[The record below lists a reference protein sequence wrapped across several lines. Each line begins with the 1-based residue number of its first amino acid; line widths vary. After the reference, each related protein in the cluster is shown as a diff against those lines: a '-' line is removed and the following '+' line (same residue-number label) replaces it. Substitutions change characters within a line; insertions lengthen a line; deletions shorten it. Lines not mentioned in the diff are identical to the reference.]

1 MFWMDQPKDQE
12 DLLSSTSSLL
22 MTLRKLEMLSME
34 QRLLDSRSELTSALL
49 RTLTNPH
56 LESTSTMARQHD
68 LASDCETPG
77 VEEVVDLLEVVETDT
92 TREIVTMKTETD
104 MRETEDLLH
113 PTMTEVSADE
123 KYFMIFKIILQG
135 MTSMIETIL
144 HREEMIATTR
154 TGIVTE
160 RGRGT
165 MKTDTE
171 MTGTE
176 RTDIARTGTETL
188 TEAMTDLLHPETTT
202 RETGD
207 MIEDTPAVVE
217 TGMEDIPA
225 PPAEDLLLL
234 DLLHAEITEV
244 HFVHG
249 GENYTH
255 YFDKLTSQL
264 ILHFSSFDPVENF
277 LTF

>member
-1 MFWMDQPKDQE
+1 MFWTDQPRDQE

-22 MTLRKLEMLSME
+22 MMLRKLEMLSME
-34 QRLLDSRSELTSALL
+34 LRLQDSRSELTSASP
-49 RTLTNPH
+49 RTLTNQH

-68 LASDCETPG
+68 LASDCETRD
-77 VEEVVDLLEVVETDT
+77 VEVEDLLEVVETDT
-92 TREIVTMKTETD
+92 MREIVTMKTETGT
-104 MRETEDLLH
+104 REIEDLLH

-123 KYFMIFKIILQG
+123 KYFIIFKIILQV
-135 MTSMIETIL
+135 MTNMIETIL
-144 HREEMIATTR
+144 HQEEMIATTR

-160 RGRGT
+160 RERGT

-188 TEAMTDLLHPETTT
+188 TEAMTDLRHPETTM
-202 RETGD
+202 REIED

-217 TGMEDIPA
+217 TGMEDIQA
-225 PPAEDLLLL
+225 PPAEDLLLQ

-244 HFVHG
+244 HLVHG
-249 GENYTH
+249 GENYTL
-255 YFDKLTSQL
+255 YFDTLTS
-264 ILHFSSFDPVENF
+264 H
-277 LTF
+277 

>member
-1 MFWMDQPKDQE
+1 MM
-12 DLLSSTSSLL
+12 
-22 MTLRKLEMLSME
+22 LRRLEMLSTE
-34 QRLLDSRSELTSALL
+34 LRLQDSRSELTSASP

-68 LASDCETPG
+68 LDSDCETRD
-77 VEEVVDLLEVVETDT
+77 VEEVEDLPEVVETDT
-92 TREIVTMKTETD
+92 TREIATMKT
-104 MRETEDLLH
+104 
-113 PTMTEVSADE
+113 
-123 KYFMIFKIILQG
+123 G
-135 MTSMIETIL
+135 
-144 HREEMIATTR
+144 IA
-154 TGIVTE
+154 TE

-171 MTGTE
+171 MTGIE
-176 RTDIARTGTETL
+176 RIDIARTGTETL
-188 TEAMTDLLHPETTT
+188 TEAMTDLHHPETTM
-202 RETGD
+202 REIED

-255 YFDKLTSQL
+255 YFDK
-264 ILHFSSFDPVENF
+264 
-277 LTF
+277 

>member
-1 MFWMDQPKDQE
+1 LFWMDQPRDQE
-12 DLLSSTSSLL
+12 ALLSSTSSLL
-22 MTLRKLEMLSME
+22 MMLRKLEMLSTE
-34 QRLLDSRSELTSALL
+34 LRLQDSRSELTSASP

-68 LASDCETPG
+68 LDSDCETRD
-77 VEEVVDLLEVVETDT
+77 VEEVEDLPEVVETDT

-104 MRETEDLLH
+104 MREIEDLLH
-113 PTMTEVSADE
+113 PTMTEV
-123 KYFMIFKIILQG
+123 

-144 HREEMIATTR
+144 HLEEMIATTR

-188 TEAMTDLLHPETTT
+188 TEAMTDLLHPETTM
-202 RETGD
+202 REIED

-217 TGMEDIPA
+217 TGMEDIQA
-225 PPAEDLLLL
+225 PPAEDLLLQ